1 MQEMIL
7 KKKKK
12 KKKRSVLWIKV
23 INQAL
28 NKEGKQGVL
37 FHVLR

>member
-1 MQEMIL
+1 MQEMNL
-7 KKKKK
+7 KKK